1 MRVRRCA
8 WAVQVRADTHSLAS
22 SIVLSVFFIVSFAF
36 VSLIVIMSLRTVT
49 LSVVDGMH
57 NVWTM
62 HVPRAQ
68 RRWQA
73 HCRARSRRMCQRRA
87 GRRSASGQCLKHH
100 IQLLTCTCKRVLPRE
115 SMCTAGEART
125 HGACVT
131 SVLCTRVL
139 VCKAQ
144 SSERGR
150 GSGEATCLSALC
162 AQKVAP
168 RTARCRTR
176 SVHTCR
182 FGLFFCSAQ
191 EQNGS
196 SKNAKR
202 AYIARSV

>member
-1 MRVRRCA
+1 
-8 WAVQVRADTHSLAS
+8 
-22 SIVLSVFFIVSFAF
+22 
-36 VSLIVIMSLRTVT
+36 MSLRTVT
-49 LSVVDGMH
+49 TSVVDGMH

-100 IQLLTCTCKRVLPRE
+100 IQLLTCKRVLPRE

-150 GSGEATCLSALC
+150 GSGEAIPVRDMLLR
-162 AQKVAP
+162 AP
-168 RTARCRTR
+168 FVCSGAKP
-176 SVHTCR
+176 
-182 FGLFFCSAQ
+182 FCSVA
-191 EQNGS
+191 
-196 SKNAKR
+196 KNAKR
-202 AYIARSV
+202 AFVGGAASKTGTRRQIVRRAEGSLARPRDAGGDAAHCCAGHGAQAIHGSSKRKDEDQNDGSAGSWRRA